1 MQALQYKT
9 CSTTTRIQAPQRARS
24 SKVVVR
30 ATPSQRRGSTD
41 ESQQNPFLAVTL
53 SALLAVNITAAP
65 MVQPQPA
72 NATADPETIQ
82 SKAEQRRE
90 RMRQARLKAEQGG
103 PGAIPCVTIGC
114 SADSEEA
121 AAKRKK
127 EAEARQEEVKR
138 QAQAVYDRERE
149 RKEKN
154 FSDIEAK
161 SSFTGEQESLLK
173 ERIRNAEQLAAES
186 QAAPPAKAPPLR
198 ALQGAGIFGSGD
210 E

>member
-1 MQALQYKT
+1 
-9 CSTTTRIQAPQRARS
+9 
-24 SKVVVR
+24 
-30 ATPSQRRGSTD
+30 
-41 ESQQNPFLAVTL
+41 
-53 SALLAVNITAAP
+53 